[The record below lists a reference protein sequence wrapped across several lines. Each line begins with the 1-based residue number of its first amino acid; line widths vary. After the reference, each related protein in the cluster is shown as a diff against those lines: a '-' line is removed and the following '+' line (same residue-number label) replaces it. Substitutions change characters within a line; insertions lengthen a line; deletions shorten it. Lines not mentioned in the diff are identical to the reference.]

1 MHLDDMPNL
10 LFNRYFQPSL
20 SFIALALTSCKFSGF
35 VLTAGSERPDRVSV
49 YDGHDLSSSGID
61 DVSSVHV
68 EEKQSDPTAVIKE
81 TFPFEI
87 PELAPPTLLPI
98 SGYVQSLSSPHVI
111 KSGAVFVDSDGNGE
125 NSAGDI
131 FIDATREEGY
141 FSGFIPHDKIDRPLL
156 AFIEEP
162 GETETVTTTLRAP
175 AGSSVI
181 SPLTELLVGAEL
193 SPAEI
198 SEILHLPYNIDITQ
212 FDPYHMNEDPAFS
225 CRVLTAGQ
233 IVEMV
238 IATNTPDL
246 IMTVKDAI
254 SGYDLCSTF
263 MPLMGEDESHVKAFA
278 YDSPDLNEVNM
289 DSDIDVMAMAE
300 TMADAMAEVI

>member
-1 MHLDDMPNL
+1 MS
-10 LFNRYFQPSL
+10 FNRNFHPSL
-20 SFIALALTSCKFSGF
+20 SIIALALASCKFSRF
-35 VLTAGSERPDRVSV
+35 EFSAGSERPDRVSV
-49 YDGHDLSSSGID
+49 YPDPEPAGSGADEISP
-61 DVSSVHV
+61 VHAEEQHSVLPA
-68 EEKQSDPTAVIKE
+68 SNKE
-81 TFPFEI
+81 VFPYEI
-87 PELAPPTLLPI
+87 PEFAPQTLLPI
-98 SGYVQSLSSPHVI
+98 AGYVQSLSSPHTI
-111 KSGAVFVDSDGNGE
+111 RSGAVFVDSDGNGE

-141 FSGFIPHDKIDRPLL
+141 FSGFIPHDKIDKPLL

-162 GETETVTTTLRAP
+162 GETETVTTTLCAP

-181 SPLTELLVGAEL
+181 SPLTELLVEAEL

-225 CRVLTAGQ
+225 CRVLTAGR
-233 IVEMV
+233 IVELV
-238 IATNTPDL
+238 ISTNTPDL

-278 YDSPDLNEVNM
+278 YDSPDLNGVNM
-289 DSDIDVMAMAE
+289 DSYVDVMTMAE
-300 TMADAMAEVI
+300 TMADMMAEVI